1 MAVILFDTERRKNL
15 YPLTYTK
22 AIADIRFGMF
32 TVKERWQR
40 LWNED
45 VFIET
50 EPYLQGLYPSF
61 PEGVHTW
68 INAAVLPFEETV
80 NDIKRLQQGDVIEDE
95 TGWIAC
101 KGTGSNSRDVAE
113 HSAMNFTTIKARWLT
128 YAHEICAI
136 NETFI
141 KSDFALIT
149 SNRETH
155 PLPAGNQCL
164 NRNHIFIE
172 EGARIDFAIINAE
185 KGPVYIGK
193 NATIMEGSLLKGPL
207 VIGDHSVVKMG
218 SKLYGA
224 TSIGHHCTV
233 GGEIKNSVIQSY
245 SNKAHEGYLGDSVI
259 GEWCNL
265 GAGVSNSNVKNTAG
279 EVFAWN
285 EYEKATVSA
294 GFKSGVMMGDYTR
307 VAINSSINTGSFY
320 GVSCNVFGE
329 GLLPARLRNF
339 SWGVNGEGYAV
350 DKAIKHI
357 RQWKNFK
364 QQLLS
369 IEQESVLTYIFEN
382 LLNE

>member
-40 LWNED
+40 LLKED

-61 PEGVHTW
+61 PESVHTW

-80 NDIKRLQQGDVIEDE
+80 NHIKRLQQGDVIEDE

-128 YAHEICAI
+128 YTHEICAI

-141 KSDFALIT
+141 ISDFALIT
-149 SNRETH
+149 RNRESH

-164 NRNHIFIE
+164 NSIHIFIE

-207 VIGDHSVVKMG
+207 VINDHSVVKMG

-245 SNKAHEGYLGDSVI
+245 SNKAHDGYLGDSVI

-329 GLLPARLRNF
+329 GLLPAWLRNF
-339 SWGVNGEGYAV
+339 SWGVNGEGYAL
-350 DKAIKHI
+350 DKAIRHI